1 MTRNPNSRKARKEKD
16 MTKQRN
22 MRFAF
27 DVDGV
32 ISEMPELFAA
42 LTSALKLAGHEI
54 LIVTDFD
61 ESFRKFREE
70 ELTSLGIV
78 YDELIITPQ
87 KEKIFLERGV
97 DFAFD
102 DDVEYYENLKKL
114 GVFVFGKPSG

>member
-1 MTRNPNSRKARKEKD
+1 MTG
-16 MTKQRN
+16 QRT

-61 ESFRKFREE
+61 ETFRRFREE
-70 ELTSLGIV
+70 ELATLGIA
-78 YDELIITPQ
+78 YDELIITPH
-87 KEKIFLERGV
+87 KEKVFLERGL

-114 GVFVFGKPSG
+114 GVFVFGKR